1 MSKRRSIIYRPKTYN
16 LQPKTML
23 FPDQKEFLR
32 EGDGSFTS

>member
-1 MSKRRSIIYRPKTYN
+1 MKFKNKNIIEK
-16 LQPKTML
+16 KKML